1 MPSSVAPPPAPAANL
16 KKEASP
22 RKLRLRRTALIVFV
36 FTAFLVCTAAV
47 LVNRFWPFTQASV
60 IEALEESGDSRVQ
73 IRGFHSTYFP
83 YPGCTLDGV
92 VFMHG
97 TNAMPLITIEKLTIQ
112 GAYLGILAQRI
123 RRVTA
128 EGMRVTIPPFGSGE
142 PFHTNPSPVIVSE
155 IVANGATVE
164 FASREPGKQPLR
176 FDIHEALLHNVGW
189 SGPLSYSVKVHNPEP
204 PGEVTATGKF
214 GVWDENEPEKTPIT
228 GDYKF
233 ENADLSVYGGIAGTL
248 SSDGKFGGALGHVDI
263 SGKTDTPDFEVKSGG
278 RAVRLTTEFSAY
290 VDAIHGDTFLK
301 RVDAHFR
308 KTHVLASG
316 SISGSED
323 RKGKTALIDLSA
335 TDGRL
340 EDMIG
345 LFVQTTPPPMS
356 GTVNLRA
363 RAELPSGK
371 QTFLEKL
378 KVAGTFGIGRGEFS
392 EPSTQE
398 GLNKLSAG
406 AQGEKDPADPATV
419 LTDLAGHVK
428 LSNGVASF
436 SDLSFG
442 VPGAT
447 ARMQGTYSLL
457 NYKIDMHGQMQVDT
471 KISNTTNG
479 AKALLLK
486 MMDPFFKKRKKGEIL
501 PVRISGTY
509 QHPSF
514 GLDLED
520 KKAQRVLQPSHT
532 PNAR

>member
-1 MPSSVAPPPAPAANL
+1 M
-16 KKEASP
+16 
-22 RKLRLRRTALIVFV
+22 
-36 FTAFLVCTAAV
+36 
-47 LVNRFWPFTQASV
+47 
-60 IEALEESGDSRVQ
+60 
-73 IRGFHSTYFP
+73 
-83 YPGCTLDGV
+83 
-92 VFMHG
+92 
-97 TNAMPLITIEKLTIQ
+97 
-112 GAYLGILAQRI
+112 
-123 RRVTA
+123 
-128 EGMRVTIPPFGSGE
+128 
-142 PFHTNPSPVIVSE
+142 
-155 IVANGATVE
+155 
-164 FASREPGKQPLR
+164 
-176 FDIHEALLHNVGW
+176 
-189 SGPLSYSVKVHNPEP
+189 
-204 PGEVTATGKF
+204 
-214 GVWDENEPEKTPIT
+214 
-228 GDYKF
+228 
-233 ENADLSVYGGIAGTL
+233 
-248 SSDGKFGGALGHVDI
+248 
-263 SGKTDTPDFEVKSGG
+263 
-278 RAVRLTTEFSAY
+278 
-290 VDAIHGDTFLK
+290 
-301 RVDAHFR
+301 DAHFR

-316 SISGSED
+316 SISGSEN
-323 RKGKTALIDLSA
+323 RKGKTGLIDLSA

-356 GTVNLRA
+356 GTVDLRA

-520 KKAQRVLQPSHT
+520 KKAQRVLRCRCTSL